1 MPRAKELKV
10 RVENRP
16 GMLGEVASALGEKKI
31 NLRAAHAW
39 SEGEAGYVRLVPEQT
54 GAARKA
60 LAARGWPVDE
70 REVLEVVLADK
81 PGALG
86 DASRKLGTAGIDI
99 EYMYVGSAGAARKV
113 SAFFGVAD
121 VAAALKASR

>member
-10 RVENRP
+10 RVDNRP
-16 GMLGEVASALGEKKI
+16 GVLGEVASALGAKKV

-39 SEGEAGYVRLVPEQT
+39 AEGDVGFIRVVPEQAT
-54 GAARKA
+54 AGRKA
-60 LAARGWPVDE
+60 LTAAGYSVDE
-70 REVLEVVLADK
+70 REVAEVVLADK

-86 DASRKLGTAGIDI
+86 EVAAKLGRAGIDI

-121 VAAALKASR
+121 VGAALKASR